1 MPTSTSAEA
10 TEVAAEAAAPA
21 PKARTLSARPRLK
34 AAVVA
39 EPEAAAEE
47 AAPAPAP
54 KRATKATAASAPAA
68 APAPAP
74 SGKGSQNLQDQFLN
88 HLRKNKTPVTM
99 FLVKGV
105 KLQGIV
111 TWFDNFSILLRR
123 DGQSQ
128 LVYKHA
134 VSTIMPSTPIDTRL
148 FGTTEGNK
156 KARLLQDVFLASI
169 RAAAVQVTMFL
180 VNGVML
186 QGRVAAYDLFCMMLE
201 REGYVQLAYKHA
213 VSTIQPVTP
222 VDLTG
227 EWDGEEET
235 DA

>member
-1 MPTSTSAEA
+1 MGG
-10 TEVAAEAAAPA
+10 
-21 PKARTLSARPRLK
+21 RTLSARPK
-34 AAVVA
+34 PA
-39 EPEAAAEE
+39 PPAEE
-47 AAPAPAP
+47 AVETKPAPQ
-54 KRATKATAASAPAA
+54 AS
-68 APAPAP
+68 
-74 SGKGSQNLQDQFLN
+74 GQNLQDQFLN
-88 HLRKNKTPVTM
+88 LLRKTKTPVTM

-134 VSTIMPSTPIDTRL
+134 VSTIMPSTPIDSEQ
-148 FGTTEGNK
+148 FSSVGSSGK
-156 KARLLQDVFLASI
+156 KVRLLQDVFLSSI
-169 RAAAVQVTMFL
+169 REEGVQVTMFL

-186 QGRVAAYDLFCMMLE
+186 QGRVAAYDLFCMLLE

-222 VDLTG
+222 VDLQAH
-227 EWDGEEET
+227 EDADT
-235 DA
+235 D

>member
-1 MPTSTSAEA
+1 MTSRTLTARPRPEKP
-10 TEVAAEAAAPA
+10 AAEASESP
-21 PKARTLSARPRLK
+21 PVSA
-34 AAVVA
+34 
-39 EPEAAAEE
+39 
-47 AAPAPAP
+47 
-54 KRATKATAASAPAA
+54 
-68 APAPAP
+68 
-74 SGKGSQNLQDQFLN
+74 GKGQNLQDQFLN
-88 HLRKNKTPVTM
+88 LLRKNKTPVTM

-134 VSTIMPSTPIDTRL
+134 ISTIMPSQPVDARQ
-148 FGTTEGNK
+148 FGGSGEGGK
-156 KARLLQDVFLASI
+156 KVRLLQDVFLTSVRSAE
-169 RAAAVQVTMFL
+169 VQVTMFL

-186 QGRVAAYDLFCMMLE
+186 QGRVAAFDLFCMLLE

-213 VSTIQPVTP
+213 VSTIQPLSP

-227 EWDGEEET
+227 DGWDGEEG
-235 DA
+235 DDD

>member
-1 MPTSTSAEA
+1 MTG
-10 TEVAAEAAAPA
+10 
-21 PKARTLSARPRLK
+21 RTLSARPK
-34 AAVVA
+34 PTPPASEQPVV
-39 EPEAAAEE
+39 
-47 AAPAPAP
+47 PA
-54 KRATKATAASAPAA
+54 SGN
-68 APAPAP
+68 
-74 SGKGSQNLQDQFLN
+74 GKGQNLQDQFLN
-88 HLRKNKTPVTM
+88 LLRKNKTPVTM

-134 VSTIMPSTPIDTRL
+134 ISTIMPSTPIDARQ
-148 FGTTEGNK
+148 FGAGADGSK
-156 KARLLQDVFLASI
+156 KQRLLQDVFLSSI
-169 RAAAVQVTMFL
+169 RNAGVQVTMFL

-186 QGRVAAYDLFCMMLE
+186 QGRVAAYDLFCMLLE

-227 EWDGEEET
+227 ENDEDDEG
-235 DA
+235 

>member
-1 MPTSTSAEA
+1 MSS
-10 TEVAAEAAAPA
+10 
-21 PKARTLSARPRLK
+21 RTLTARPRPPK
-34 AAVVA
+34 A
-39 EPEAAAEE
+39 EPEADTAE
-47 AAPAPAP
+47 AAPAPAI
-54 KRATKATAASAPAA
+54 AAAAAAGTSAP
-68 APAPAP
+68 
-74 SGKGSQNLQDQFLN
+74 KGQNLQDQFLN
-88 HLRKNKTPVTM
+88 LLRKNKIPVTM

-134 VSTIMPSTPIDTRL
+134 VSTIMPSVPIDARQ
-148 FGTTEGNK
+148 FGSAAEGGK
-156 KARLLQDVFLASI
+156 KVRLLQDVFLSSVRSAE
-169 RAAAVQVTMFL
+169 VQVTMFL

-186 QGRVAAYDLFCMMLE
+186 QGRVAAYDLFCMLLE

-213 VSTIQPVTP
+213 VSTIQPLGP

-227 EWDGEEET
+227 DGWEGEE
-235 DA
+235 D